1 MLRKNTS
8 SLLVDHLPPR
18 EQGLLRSYTIRE
30 DLRHMQ
36 GSAKLESTTC
46 RGAPAVELF
55 VGACALGTNEEL
67 VGRAVALVLVASVV
81 ADAAG
86 ETPVALI

>member
-1 MLRKNTS
+1 M
-8 SLLVDHLPPR
+8 SLLVDHLRPR
-18 EQGLLRSYTIRE
+18 EQVLLESNTSWE
-30 DLRHMQ
+30 HLRHMQ

-46 RGAPAVELF
+46 RGAPRVELF

-67 VGRAVALVLVASVV
+67 AGRAVALVLVASVV

-86 ETPVALI
+86 ETPVALV